1 MVCFLSLCVNCI
13 YRVRSVEEK
22 CFLSLL
28 IPYDNPNIC
37 PISLLNRLTI
47 LFEYIHMVYNDLL
60 HFGNNKECEFI
71 SLNENIF
78 LCKPPN
84 YSTLGYLLNMCV
96 LIMKKT
102 GEISF
107 KNECLLQKYM

>member
-37 PISLLNRLTI
+37 PLSLVN
-47 LFEYIHMVYNDLL
+47 LFEYIHMVDMDLL
-60 HFGNNKECEFI
+60 DIGYNKECEFI
-71 SLNENIF
+71 SLIGRIF
-78 LCKPPN
+78 FCNPPF
-84 YSTLGYLLNMCV
+84 YSTLEYL
-96 LIMKKT
+96 
-102 GEISF
+102 
-107 KNECLLQKYM
+107 